1 MNNMQYYRMRIKLA
15 SPLAVSSGENSHTD
29 SDILLDSRGIPIIP
43 ATAFAGAIRHYLGVE
58 CDDKSS
64 FFGFIDN
71 ETSSES
77 KVKFYDAVPVT
88 DTFTAV
94 RDSVSLDENKIGID
108 SAKFDKEAVE
118 TNAEFITMIEIHN
131 SSNSETDD
139 ILDAISSLNAGKL
152 RIGSKTSRGYGQIEV
167 VTLKKAAFNL
177 PDDRKKW
184 LKFSPYNYES
194 DDFYEDIS
202 DEIKKRRD
210 DGKFTKIHLEL
221 RQRGAVSIR
230 SYTVKNA
237 DDISSADW
245 IQLST
250 NDEVP
255 VIPGTSWAGAFRQRF
270 KEFANNE
277 AFVNDVW
284 GFVDTTKK
292 IQQKSKISFSESR
305 ISDGISKL
313 ITRNSID
320 RFSAG
325 TKDGSLYTEKTFYN
339 GKCSLDI
346 HIRNDI
352 QDIGRCIEIISAV
365 ICDLDKGYLAVGGL
379 TAVGRG
385 LFSVDKVIID
395 NNDVTEAMKCM
406 DISAISGGNRQ

>member
-1 MNNMQYYRMRIKLA
+1 MNNIQYYRIRIKLA
-15 SPLAVSSGENSHTD
+15 SPLAVGSGENNHTD
-29 SDILLDSRGIPIIP
+29 SDILLDSRGVPIIP
-43 ATAFAGAIRHYLGVE
+43 ATAFAGAVRHYLGVE

-88 DTFTAV
+88 DTFTTV
-94 RDSVSLDENKIGID
+94 RNSVSLNKNKIGID
-108 SAKFDKEAVE
+108 GAKFDKEAVE

-131 SSNSETDD
+131 SSNSETDN

-202 DEIKKRRD
+202 DELKNRQD

-270 KEFANNE
+270 KEFANDE
-277 AFVNDVW
+277 TFVNDVW
-284 GFVDTTKK
+284 GFVNTAKK
-292 IQQKSKISFSESR
+292 TQQKSKITFSESR
-305 ISDGISKL
+305 ISGGILKK

-320 RFSAG
+320 RFSAE
-325 TKDGSLYTEKTFYN
+325 TKNGSLYTEKTFYN

-346 HIRNDI
+346 HIRNDV
-352 QDIGRCIEIISAV
+352 QDIGRCIEIISAI

-395 NNDVTEAMKCM
+395 NNDVTEAMKNM
-406 DISAISGGNRQ
+406 DISVMSGGF

>member
-1 MNNMQYYRMRIKLA
+1 MRIKLV
-15 SPLAVSSGENSHTD
+15 SPLAVGSGENNHTD
-29 SDILLDSRGIPIIP
+29 SDVLLDSRGIPIIP
-43 ATAFAGAIRHYLGVE
+43 ATAFAGVIRHYLGVE
-58 CDDKSS
+58 CDDKNS

-71 ETSSES
+71 QESSES

-88 DTFTAV
+88 DTFTTV
-94 RDSVSLDENKIGID
+94 RDSVKLDENKIAED
-108 SAKFDKEAVE
+108 SAKFDGEVVE

-131 SSNSETDD
+131 ASDSETDD

-152 RIGSKTSRGYGQIEV
+152 RIGSKTSRGFGQIEV
-167 VTLKKAAFNL
+167 VTLKKAVFNL

-202 DEIKKRRD
+202 NEIKNRKD
-210 DGKFTKIHLEL
+210 DGKFIRIHLEL
-221 RQRGAVSIR
+221 KQQGAVSIR

-237 DDISSADW
+237 EDISSADW

-250 NDEVP
+250 NDGVP
-255 VIPGTSWAGAFRQRF
+255 VIPGTSWAGAFRHRF
-270 KEFANNE
+270 EEFANDT

-284 GFVDTTKK
+284 GFVDINKK
-292 IQQKSKISFSESR
+292 TQQKSKITFSESR
-305 ISDGISKL
+305 IISGESKT

-346 HIRNDI
+346 HIRKNVKDI
-352 QDIGRCIEIISAV
+352 RRCMEIISAV

-406 DISAISGGNRQ
+406 DISVMSGGMKQ